1 MPFARASSRVSPA
14 VSPLRAARL
23 LLLVADA
30 VLIAVG
36 LFCALLLVVRFVVFP
51 QVESHRAEIVA
62 ALSARLGE
70 PVEIDA
76 IGTGWDGW
84 NPKLSIRGLRI
95 LDRAGSTG
103 EPLLDLPRVDLIV
116 AWTSLPLL
124 EFRLREL
131 VVDGPK
137 LSVRRDAAGRLRIA
151 GMAIDSARQNEEAI
165 VGDWL
170 LRQREIVVSN
180 ALITWDDELR
190 KAPQLVLD
198 QVQFRLEHSFGH
210 HRFGLTGMPPAE
222 LASPVD
228 LRGDVVGLAPADWQK
243 AGGKFYLRLDY
254 ADVAAWREYL
264 SLPLPVDSGKGA
276 LRLWMELEKG
286 EPSDLTADL
295 VLVDVRTQ
303 LANDL
308 RPLELAR
315 VSGRVGWKHD
325 AGHHELYTKALAFEA
340 MDGTTLAPTDFTFM
354 HDEAADGRGAEGKL
368 TFVRVELA
376 PLTMLAAHLPLPQSV
391 RHDLARYAPR
401 GTLNDGKYSWEG
413 TAAAPTKFSASGAF
427 EALGVNAQD
436 VFPGGSG
443 ITGRFAAT
451 ETKGTLKLASQ
462 RMTLELPHVFIEP
475 IPFDSAAGDV
485 RWERTPE
492 TLQVR
497 VDDLAFANG
506 HAAGTAAGTWKSL
519 PSGPGSIDLK
529 ARLTRANIEH
539 LYRYVPR
546 NIRSSVREWMQRA
559 LLKGTSNDVR
569 IVLNGNL
576 ADFPFEQ
583 GRNGQFVATAKAQGG
598 VLDYAEHWPSI
609 SDIDADIRLEGARLS
624 VDASGGKVF
633 GAQIS
638 RTHAEI
644 ADLHHPIVRIN
655 GEVAGPTKDFLAFI
669 EQSPVAEWIGHFSDG
684 AQAVGNGR
692 LALNFELPLA
702 APPSATVIG
711 EYQFIG
717 NELRIA
723 GAPQLDQVNGKIS
736 FGGHSLTGR
745 DITAEA
751 LGGTVKLELAGSDG
765 RVRVTGAGTVSL
777 AQLRSQVDS
786 PLIDRLS
793 GDTDYQLTVN
803 MRPQAATWTV
813 ESSLKGAAID
823 LPAPLGKTADQTI
836 ALRVE
841 RRDATPPRKDELLA
855 IDYGTIGRL
864 LLRRPTLDAPFDR
877 GLLLLGK
884 AIAQGGEPERAGFW
898 VRADLPALDLDEWLG
913 FSRALPGRA
922 GGGGATSALDFDGAD
937 VDATSLS
944 AFGRKFNRTNIVAR
958 RAGEEWRVALG
969 GNDVAGTA
977 VWRVP
982 TSTTPNGRIVARLAR
997 LTLPIAAEGP
1007 TGQSTRKAVRPAGA
1021 ATAWPAIDLASDAFY
1036 SKDHDL
1042 GKLELAARPSGNDWQ
1057 IESLTLKNDAG
1068 VISAE
1073 GWWRAGEPQQTKL
1086 DVALD
1091 VNEAGTFLT
1100 HFGTADAIR
1109 GAATKIKG
1117 QLSWNG
1123 SPADFDYRVLNGTFQ
1138 VNAGVGQFMKADP
1151 GVGRLLG
1158 VLSLQALPRRITL
1171 DFRDVFS
1178 EGFAFDS
1185 IDGSARIQD
1194 GMMSTDNLRMIGPA
1208 ATVNI
1213 SGTVDLTRET
1223 EKLRVRVQPALSTS
1237 VSAGAAALFIANP
1250 LVGAAIG
1257 AGTLLAQKV
1266 LKDPIEQL
1274 FSYDYAVTGSWSD
1287 PIVERVSSRT
1297 AAAPVPAVIDK

>member
-1 MPFARASSRVSPA
+1 MPSARASSRVSPA
-14 VSPLRAARL
+14 VSPLRAAKL

-36 LFCALLLVVRFVVFP
+36 VFCALLLIVRFIVFP
-51 QVESHRAEIVA
+51 QVESRRAEIVA
-62 ALSARLGE
+62 VLSERLGE

-95 LDRAGSTG
+95 REHAGGSD

-137 LSVRRDAAGRLRIA
+137 LSIRRDAGGRLRIA
-151 GMAIDSARQNEEAI
+151 GLAIDATRQNNEAI

-180 ALITWDDELR
+180 ALITWDDEMR

-198 QVQFRLEHSFGH
+198 QVQFRLERSFGH

-228 LRGDVVGLAPADWQK
+228 FRGDVVGLAPADWQK
-243 AGGKFYLRLDY
+243 AGGRFYLQLDY

-276 LRLWMELEKG
+276 LRLWMEVAKG
-286 EPSDLTADL
+286 EPRDLTADL

-303 LANDL
+303 LADDL
-308 RPLELAR
+308 PPLELAR

-325 AGHHELYTKALAFEA
+325 AGRHELYTKALAFEA
-340 MDGTTLAPTDFTFM
+340 LDRTTLSPTDFTFM
-354 HDEAADGRGAEGKL
+354 HDEAADGRPAAGKL
-368 TFVRVELA
+368 TFTRLELG
-376 PLTMLAAHLPLPQSV
+376 PLTALAAHLPLPQGV

-401 GTLNDGKYSWEG
+401 GTLNDGKYAWEG
-413 TAAAPTKFSASGAF
+413 AADAPSKFTASGAF
-427 EALGVNAQD
+427 ESLGVNAQD
-436 VFPGGSG
+436 LFPGMSG
-443 ITGRFAAT
+443 IAGSFDAT
-451 ETKGTLKLASQ
+451 ETKGTLKLAGQ
-462 RMTLELPHVFIEP
+462 RMTLELPHAFMEP
-475 IPFDSAAGDV
+475 IALDSAAGDV
-485 RWERTPE
+485 KWVRTSE

-506 HAAGTAAGTWKSL
+506 DAAGTAAGSWKSL
-519 PSGPGSIDLK
+519 PTGPGAIDLK

-546 NIRSSVREWMQRA
+546 NIHPGVREWMQRA

-569 IVLNGNL
+569 FALNGNL

-583 GRNGQFVATAKAQGG
+583 GRNGQFVATAKTQGG

-609 SDIDADIRLEGARLS
+609 SDIDADIRLDGARLLI
-624 VDASGGKVF
+624 DASGGKVL

-638 RTHAEI
+638 RTRAEI

-655 GEVAGPTKDFLAFI
+655 GEAAGPTKDFLTFI

-684 AQAVGNGR
+684 AQASGNGR
-692 LALNFELPLA
+692 LALTFDLPLA
-702 APPSATVIG
+702 APHSATVSG
-711 EYQFIG
+711 EYQFIA
-717 NELRIA
+717 NELRVA
-723 GAPQLDQVNGKIS
+723 GAPQLAQVNGKIS
-736 FGGHSLTGR
+736 FGGHSLAGH
-745 DITAEA
+745 DIAAEA

-765 RVRVTGAGTVSL
+765 RVRVTGTGTASL

-793 GDTDYQLTVN
+793 GDTDYQVTVDV
-803 MRPQAATWTV
+803 RPQAATWTV
-813 ESSLKGAAID
+813 ESSLKGAVID
-823 LPAPLGKTADQTI
+823 LPAPLGKTADQTV

-841 RRDATPPRKDELLA
+841 RRDSALPRKDELLA
-855 IDYGTIGRL
+855 IDYGAIGRL

-884 AIAQGGEPERAGFW
+884 AIAQGGEPEHAGFW
-898 VRADLPALDLDEWLG
+898 LRADLPALDLDEWLG
-913 FSRALPGRA
+913 FSHTLPGRA
-922 GGGGATSALDFDGAD
+922 SGSGATTGLDFDGAD
-937 VDATSLS
+937 VEATSLS
-944 AFGRKFNRTNIVAR
+944 AFGRKFNQTNIVAR
-958 RAGEEWRVALG
+958 RAGEEWRVTLG

-977 VWRVP
+977 VWRIP
-982 TSTTPNGRIVARLAR
+982 TSTAPSGRIIARFAR
-997 LTLPIAAEGP
+997 LTLPPPAEVP
-1007 TGQSTRKAVRPAGA
+1007 SGQSMRKAARPAGA
-1021 ATAWPAIDLASDAFY
+1021 ANAWPAIDLASDAFY
-1036 SKDHDL
+1036 SKDRDL

-1057 IESLTLKNDAG
+1057 IESLTLKNDSG
-1068 VISAE
+1068 TISAD

-1091 VNEAGTFLT
+1091 VTEAGTFLT
-1100 HFGTADAIR
+1100 HFGTKDAIR

-1138 VNAGVGQFMKADP
+1138 VSAGSGQFMKADP

-1158 VLSLQALPRRITL
+1158 VLSLQALPRRISL

-1178 EGFAFDS
+1178 EGFAFDA
-1185 IDGSARIQD
+1185 IDGTARIQE
-1194 GMMSTDNLRMIGPA
+1194 GLMSTENLRMIGPA

-1213 SGTVDLTRET
+1213 SGTVDLSRET
-1223 EKLRVRVQPALSTS
+1223 QKLRVRVQPALSTS
-1237 VSAGAAALFIANP
+1237 ISAGAAALFIANP

-1287 PIVERVSSRT
+1287 PVVERVSSRT
-1297 AAAPVPAVIDK
+1297 AAAPAIIDK

>member
-23 LLLVADA
+23 LLLIADA
-30 VLIAVG
+30 VLVVIG
-36 LFCALLLVVRFVVFP
+36 LFCALLLIVRFVVFP
-51 QVESHRAEIVA
+51 QVELHRADIVA
-62 ALSARLGE
+62 ALSARIGE
-70 PVEIDA
+70 SVEIDA
-76 IGTGWDGW
+76 IDTGWDGW

-95 LDRAGSTG
+95 RDRTDRSR

-137 LSVRRDAAGRLRIA
+137 LSIRRDAGGRLQIA
-151 GMAIDSARQNEEAI
+151 GMAVDSAHQSEKAI

-198 QVQFRLEHSFGH
+198 QVQFRLEHRFGH
-210 HRFGLTGMPPAE
+210 HRFGLTGMPPSE

-228 LRGDVVGLAPADWQK
+228 LRGDIVGLGPADWQNVD
-243 AGGKFYLRLDY
+243 GHFYLQFDY

-276 LRLWMELEKG
+276 LRLWMELENR
-286 EPSDLTADL
+286 EPRDLTADI
-295 VLVDVRTQ
+295 VLADVRTQ
-303 LANDL
+303 LAADL
-308 RPLELAR
+308 PPLALAR

-325 AGHHELYTKALAFEA
+325 GGHHELYTKALAFEA
-340 MDGTTLAPTDFTFM
+340 MDGTTLSATDFTFT
-354 HDEAADGRGAEGKL
+354 HDEAADGRPAAGKL
-368 TFVRVELA
+368 AFARLDLA
-376 PLTMLAAHLPLPQSV
+376 PLTALAAHLPLPRGV
-391 RHDLARYAPR
+391 RHDLARYSPR
-401 GTLNDGKYSWEG
+401 GMLNDGKYAWQGPAE
-413 TAAAPTKFSASGAF
+413 APSKFSASGAF
-427 EALGVNAQD
+427 EGLGVNAQD

-443 ITGRFAAT
+443 ITGRFDST

-462 RMTLELPHVFIEP
+462 RMTLDLPNVFVDP
-475 IPFDSAAGDV
+475 IALDSAAGNV
-485 RWERTPE
+485 RWEHTAE

-497 VDDLAFANG
+497 VDDFSFANG
-506 HAAGTAAGTWKSL
+506 HAAGTASGSWKSL
-519 PSGPGSIDLK
+519 STGPGAIDLK

-546 NIRSSVREWMQRA
+546 NIHSNVREWMQRA

-569 IVLNGNL
+569 VVLNGNL
-576 ADFPFEQ
+576 ADFPFAQ

-598 VLDYAEHWPSI
+598 LLDYAEDWPSI
-609 SDIDADIRLEGARLS
+609 SDIDADIRLEGTRLL
-624 VDASGGKVF
+624 VDASSGKVL
-633 GAQIS
+633 GAQIA
-638 RTHAEI
+638 RTRAEI
-644 ADLHHPIVRIN
+644 ADLHHAVLRIN
-655 GEVAGPTKDFLAFI
+655 GEAAGPTKDFLAFI

-684 AQAVGNGR
+684 AQASGNGR
-692 LALNFELPLA
+692 LALNFDLPLA
-702 APPSATVIG
+702 NPHSATVTG

-723 GAPQLDQVNGKIS
+723 GAPQLAQVNGKVS

-745 DITAEA
+745 DITAET
-751 LGGTVKLELAGSDG
+751 LGGTVKLELSGSDG

-777 AQLRSQVDS
+777 AQLRTQVDS
-786 PLIDRLS
+786 PLVDRLS
-793 GDTDYQLTVN
+793 GDTDYQVTVN
-803 MRPQAATWTV
+803 VRPQGATWTV

-823 LPAPLGKTADQTI
+823 LPAPLGKTADQVV

-841 RRDATPPRKDELLA
+841 RRDAALPRKDELLA

-864 LLRRPTLDAPFDR
+864 LLRRPTRDAPFDR

-884 AIAQGGEPERAGFW
+884 VSAQGGEPERAGFW
-898 VRADLPALDLDEWLG
+898 LRADLPALDLDEWLG
-913 FSRALPGRA
+913 FGRA
-922 GGGGATSALDFDGAD
+922 MTGRAAGNGATSTLDFDGAD

-958 RAGEEWRVALG
+958 RAGEEWRVALA

-977 VWRVP
+977 VWRAP
-982 TSTTPNGRIVARLAR
+982 TASTPNGRIVARLAR
-997 LTLPIAAEGP
+997 LTLPVAAEP
-1007 TGQSTRKAVRPAGA
+1007 LSGQSARKAARPAGA

-1042 GKLELAARPSGNDWQ
+1042 GKLELAARPSGSDWQ
-1057 IESLTLKNDAG
+1057 IESLTLKNDG
-1068 VISAE
+1068 GTISAD

-1091 VNEAGTFLT
+1091 VNEAGTFLAP
-1100 HFGTADAIR
+1100 FGTADAIS
-1109 GAATKIKG
+1109 GAATKITG
-1117 QLSWNG
+1117 QLAWNG
-1123 SPADFDYRVLNGTFQ
+1123 SPADFDYRTLNGTFQ
-1138 VNAGVGQFMKADP
+1138 VTAGVGQFMKADP

-1158 VLSLQALPRRITL
+1158 VLSLQALPRRISL

-1185 IDGSARIQD
+1185 IAGSARIQD
-1194 GMMSTDNLRMIGPA
+1194 GMMSTDNLRMVGPA
-1208 ATVNI
+1208 ATVII
-1213 SGTVDLTRET
+1213 SGTVDLARET
-1223 EKLRVRVQPALSTS
+1223 QKLRVRVQPALSTS

-1257 AGTLLAQKV
+1257 AGALLAQKV

-1274 FSYDYAVTGSWSD
+1274 FSYDYAVTGGWSD

-1297 AAAPVPAVIDK
+1297 AAAPAIIDK